1 MMRKVEASL
10 FGVLLL
16 GLAVFVSY
24 QFIGG
29 NKAMP
34 SDNKSYS
41 TDMKELRKK
50 FNDNKGKVRV
60 LLLLSPT

>member
-1 MMRKVEASL
+1 MRKVEAAL

-16 GLAVFVSY
+16 GLAVFVGY

-29 NKAMP
+29 NKTMP
-34 SDNKSYS
+34 TDNKNFSS
-41 TDMKELRKK
+41 DMKELRKK
-50 FNDNKGKVRV
+50 FNEDKGKVRV

>member
-1 MMRKVEASL
+1 MKGKFESTFL
-10 FGVLLL
+10 GFLLL
-16 GLAVFVSY
+16 GLAVFVGY

-29 NKAMP
+29 NKTMP
-34 SDNKSYS
+34 SDNKSFS

-50 FNDNKGKVRV
+50 FNEDKGKVRV